1 MPTSSSPEK
10 TKAAKRESSTGLS
23 AQGLSPK
30 GAVHWNLEAPE
41 LVQAAIRREEGE
53 LAHMG
58 PFVAVTK
65 PHTGRSP
72 NDKFVVKE
80 SSTEKDVDWG
90 KVNQPLTEAH
100 FDTLLSDVRGY
111 LNGLGELFV
120 EDLYCGAE
128 AAYRLSCR
136 YVTPNAWHAN
146 FVRNMFIRPDVAE
159 LAAFAP
165 NFSILHAPEFQAD
178 PARHGTRTGTFIV
191 LNLAKR
197 MILIGGTRYAG
208 ELKKAMFTVMNY
220 LLPKQGVLSMH
231 CSANI
236 GKGGDT
242 ALFFGLSGTG
252 KTTLSADPERGLIGD
267 DEHGWSANGTFNFEG
282 GCYAKVINL
291 SREQEP
297 DIFATTEM
305 FGTILENVVLEPGTK
320 KVDFAS
326 QAITENTRAS
336 YPLHYIRNHVPS
348 GRGGHPKHVVFLTA
362 DAFGVLPPI
371 ARLTR
376 EQAMYYFL
384 SGYTAKLAGTER
396 GVTEPQ
402 ATFSACF
409 GAVFLVWHPTK
420 YAEMLGELL
429 DKHHAHV
436 WLVNTGWSGG
446 PYGVGSRMKLSY
458 TRAMVRAAL
467 AGKLDDVKTVTD
479 PVFGLHLPT
488 AIEGV
493 PAEVL
498 QPRNTWK
505 DGAAYDTQA
514 KKLAGMF
521 QENIKKFGS
530 AVSAAILGAG
540 PKG

>member
-1 MPTSSSPEK
+1 MTSSSATSSTPV
-10 TKAAKRESSTGLS
+10 RESSTGLN
-23 AQGLSPK
+23 AQGLAPT
-30 GAVHWNLEAPE
+30 GTLRWNLEAPE
-41 LVQAAIRREEGE
+41 LVQAAIKRGEGE

-80 SSTEKDVDWG
+80 SSTEADVDWG
-90 KVNQPLTEAH
+90 KVNQPISEAH
-100 FDTLLSDVRGY
+100 FDVLLTDVKAY
-111 LNGLGELFV
+111 LNAQDELFV
-120 EDLYCGAE
+120 QDLYCGAD

-146 FVRNMFIRPDVAE
+146 FVRNMFIRPELAE
-159 LAAFAP
+159 LANFAP

-178 PARHGTRTGTFIV
+178 PATHGTRTSTFIV

-208 ELKKAMFTVMNY
+208 ELKKSMFTVMNY

-236 GKGGDT
+236 GQEGDT

-267 DEHGWSANGTFNFEG
+267 DEHGWSAHGVFNFEG

-291 SREQEP
+291 SKEQEP
-297 DIFATTEM
+297 DIYATTEM

-320 KVDFAS
+320 KVDFGS

-348 GRGGHPKHVVFLTA
+348 GRGNHPQHVVFLTA

-371 ARLTR
+371 AKLTP
-376 EQAMYYFL
+376 EQAMYFFL

-429 DKHHAHV
+429 KKHKSQV

-446 PYGVGSRMKLSY
+446 AYGVGSRMKLPY

-467 AGKLDDVKTVTD
+467 AGELENEDTVTD
-479 PVFGLHLPT
+479 PIFGLHLPVHVD
-488 AIEGV
+488 GV
-493 PAEVL
+493 PNEVL
-498 QPRNTWK
+498 NPRNTWK
-505 DGAAYDTQA
+505 DSAAYDAQA
-514 KKLAGMF
+514 KKLAAMF

>member
-1 MPTSSSPEK
+1 MTPSSSSP
-10 TKAAKRESSTGLS
+10 TAPARESATGLS
-23 AQGLSPK
+23 AQGLAPK
-30 GAVHWNLEAPE
+30 GAIHWNLEAPD
-41 LVQAAIRREEGE
+41 LVQTAIRRNEGE
-53 LAHMG
+53 LAYMG

-80 SSTEKDVDWG
+80 PSTEGDVDWG
-90 KVNQPLTEAH
+90 KVNQPISEAH
-100 FDTLLSDVRGY
+100 FDTLLADVRAY
-111 LNGLGELFV
+111 LDGRDELFV
-120 EDLYCGAE
+120 QDLYCGAD

-159 LAAFAP
+159 LASFAP

-178 PARHGTRTGTFIV
+178 PAKHGTRTSTFIV

-208 ELKKAMFTVMNY
+208 ELKKSMFTVMNY

-236 GKGGDT
+236 GPAGDT

-267 DEHGWSANGTFNFEG
+267 DEHGWSENGTFNFEG

-291 SREQEP
+291 SKEQEP

-320 KVDFAS
+320 KVDFANQS
-326 QAITENTRAS
+326 ITENTRAS

-348 GRGGHPKHVVFLTA
+348 GKGNHPKHVVFLTA

-371 ARLTR
+371 AKLTK

-429 DKHHAHV
+429 AKHDSQV

-446 PYGVGSRMKLSY
+446 PYGVGSRMKIAY

-467 AGKLDDVKTVTD
+467 AGKLDKAQVTPD
-479 PVFGLHLPT
+479 PIFGLPIPSQ
-488 AIEGV
+488 IEGV
-493 PAEVL
+493 PTEVL
-498 QPRNTWK
+498 NPRNTWA

-521 QENIKKFGS
+521 QENIKKFGD
-530 AVSAAILGAG
+530 AVSKEILGAG